1 MVWIIRKHH
10 MNCKGIRLNL
20 LLMAGLLSSPVTAQ
34 LIRVQAALDS
44 NTIDLG
50 SQVHLTLTVEKP
62 RGTVVEFPVFGDTL
76 SGSVEILDKGEI
88 DSSQN
93 RKDDKVVLTQKL
105 TITAFDTGLL
115 YIDPVPFVYRSG
127 SYADTI
133 LSAANYLEVLSFP
146 IDTTNTIRDIKGLY
160 KAPLTAREIFPW
172 VLLAAALG
180 LMVWFMVYYFKKKKR
195 NEPVLAR
202 AIPVEAPDIIA
213 LRELEQLKAEKV
225 WQQGRVKEYYSRL
238 SDIIRTYLENRYN
251 IMALE
256 QTSYEILIAVQDYTG
271 KDTNYGLLKTLL
283 RLSDLVKF
291 AKAEPEPEENM
302 NQLENAIL
310 FVRDTRPQPISETGE
325 TDPHGILK
333 VPTLKTEV

>member
-1 MVWIIRKHH
+1 MVWITRRNNREFKRIS
-10 MNCKGIRLNL
+10 LNL
-20 LLMAGLLSSPVTAQ
+20 LLMTGLLSSPVAAQ
-34 LIRVQAALDS
+34 LIRVKAVLDS

-50 SQVHLTLTVEKP
+50 GQVHLTLTVEKP
-62 RGTVVEFPVFGDTL
+62 MGSVVEFPVFADTL
-76 SGSVEILDKGEI
+76 SGTVEILHKGAI

-93 RKDDKVVLTQKL
+93 PKDNKVVLTQQL
-105 TITAFDTGLL
+105 TLTAFDTGLL
-115 YIDPVPFVYRSG
+115 YIDPIPFVFRSG
-127 SYADTI
+127 NYVDTI
-133 LSAANYLEVLSFP
+133 RSAANYLEVLSFP
-146 IDTTNTIRDIKGLY
+146 VDTTHIIRDIKGLY
-160 KAPLTAREIFPW
+160 KAPLTAREIIPW
-172 VLLAAALG
+172 VLLTAVFG
-180 LMVWFMVYYFKKKKR
+180 LMAWFIVNYFKKKRR

-256 QTSYEILIAVQDYTG
+256 QTSYEILLAVQDYTG
-271 KDTNYGLLKTLL
+271 KDTDYALLKSLL

-310 FVRDTRPQPISETGE
+310 FVRDTCHQPVSESGE
-325 TDPHGILK
+325 TDPHGTLK